1 MKILNEKSGQWS
13 LPELKVS
20 KGGKIDYEF
29 QALGVELQPI
39 YGKVIW
45 TLFHKKGMTEAKIR
59 DAAHIAKNRGK
70 ETFPYLVGIIKK
82 LK

>member
-1 MKILNEKSGQWS
+1 MKILSENNWKN
-13 LPELKVS
+13 PELKVS
-20 KGGKIDYEF
+20 KVGKIDYEF

-59 DAAHIAKNRGK
+59 DAAKIAKSRGK
-70 ETFPYLVGIIKK
+70 ENFPYLIGILKK